1 MSLGSAEMM
10 HEKVKPGQRR
20 PTIAL
25 LAFRSEAKVSGH
37 HQCCHSWYS
46 MNSLGTALLY
56 RRPENRQKSMKTM
69 INKYTR

>member
-46 MNSLGTALLY
+46 MNSLGTSIAV
-56 RRPENRQKSMKTM
+56 PEARKQAEISENDDQ
-69 INKYTR
+69 